1 MHGTNEV
8 NNANEVQSVNTVNSL
23 YESHPTTVHKSQWAM
38 DTIPAYCI
46 TLERRSD
53 RWKRFQDQSGLNG
66 IDVKRFVGVDGKT
79 LDIKTESRV
88 ATLTKKNIMTK
99 TRRSH
104 EELDSIGGVGCA
116 LSHIA
121 VWQHMVDNNQ
131 EVCLI
136 FEDDAV
142 VPPNFVQLAN
152 QCIQQSTILKNTRS
166 WDMWLLG
173 GKWDD
178 LSSIPGE
185 NSVVRVGAFL
195 LFHAYVL
202 TRRAAMQLLHD
213 AYPIHA
219 HIDAWVSIY
228 AYMNDMR
235 LVGAQR
241 LILNQN
247 ERVKT
252 DIQSDNECKLCNI
265 SPTFDKTHVIVSKN
279 EWAIARGAEV
289 VCVGVALYVVWQY
302 MKRA

>member
-1 MHGTNEV
+1 MHGDNGV
-8 NNANEVQSVNTVNSL
+8 NSANTVNSANMVNSL
-23 YESHPTTVHKSQWAM
+23 YKSHPTTVHKSRWSIES
-38 DTIPAYCI
+38 IPSYCI

-53 RWKRFQDQSGLNG
+53 RWKRFQDQPGLNG
-66 IDVKRFVGVDGKT
+66 LHVKRFVGVDGKT
-79 LDIKTESRV
+79 LDIKTERRV
-88 ATLTKKNIMTK
+88 TTLTKKNIMTK

-121 VWQHMVDNNQ
+121 VWQNMVDNNQ
-131 EVCLI
+131 DICLI

-152 QCIQQSTILKNTRS
+152 ECIQQSAILQNTKA

-185 NSVVRVGAFL
+185 NGVIRVGAFL

-202 TRRAAMQLLHD
+202 TRRAAMQLLQD

-235 LVGAQR
+235 LVGAQH
-241 LILNQN
+241 LILKQN

-252 DIQSDNECKLCNI
+252 DIQSDDECKLCNI
-265 SPTFDKTHVIVSKN
+265 SPDFDKTQVIVSKN
-279 EWAIARGAEV
+279 EWAIARGAEA
-289 VCVGVALYVVWQY
+289 VCVGVALYLVWRY
-302 MKRA
+302 MKK